1 MRVALVTSLTHGG
14 PLDHSVTLAGALTRA
29 GVDVTAVCSGDRAAE
44 RFRACGATAFVVPL
58 RHQLDAVA
66 AVRIRRLTGR
76 CDVVHAQD
84 RRSGLWTRLP
94 PHARGAPPTVYTF
107 HGLPDPYLP
116 EEIATQPSLRDRLA
130 YERLDPALA
139 RRSAAVVVPS
149 RFMAGVLTE
158 RLRFPV
164 EKLAVIPNGV
174 EPGTVSGGGDLVGTV
189 SVLEPVK
196 GLDVFVRAAAEL
208 KQNIPDAGFVCF
220 GEGSSGAGLASLAS
234 SLGLDGHMRFPGHV
248 PAARAFESL
257 RVFVLSSWMENA
269 PLALMQAM
277 SAGIPVVATRVGGV
291 PEIAEG
297 VAELVPA
304 GDASALA
311 ASMRRLIGDPVHAAQ
326 LADAARARVETDFSA
341 ERTAREHLLLYERL
355 LSTPHR

>member
-1 MRVALVTSLTHGG
+1 MRVALVTSLTQGG
-14 PLDHSVTLAGALTRA
+14 PLDHSVTLAGELTRI
-29 GVDVTAVCSGDRAAE
+29 GVEVTAVCSADRIAA
-44 RFRACGATAFVVPL
+44 RFRARGARAFVLPL
-58 RHQLDAVA
+58 RHQLDALGA
-66 AVRIRRLTGR
+66 IRIRRLTVR

-94 PHARGAPPTVYTF
+94 PHACRVPPTVYTF

-116 EEIATQPSLRDRLA
+116 EEVATRPSLRDRLA

-149 RFMAGVLTE
+149 HFMAGVLE
-158 RLRFPV
+158 KRLHFPA

-174 EPGTVSGGGDLVGTV
+174 EPGTFTGGGELVGTV

-196 GLDVFVRAAAEL
+196 GLDLFVRAAAEL
-208 KQNIPDAGFVCF
+208 VEERPATDFVCF
-220 GEGSSGAGLASLAS
+220 GEGSSASELASLAS
-234 SLGLDGHMRFPGHV
+234 SLGLDGRMSFPGHV
-248 PAARAFESL
+248 PAKRAFESL

-277 SAGIPVVATRVGGV
+277 SAGVPVVATRVGGV

-311 ASMRRLIGDPVHAAQ
+311 AAVRRLINDPRHAAQ
-326 LADAARARVETDFSA
+326 RADAARARIETNFTA
-341 ERTAREHLLLYERL
+341 ERAAREHLLLYARV
-355 LSTPHR
+355 LSSARR